1 MGQTVRSTKCDRQS
15 RAGVYMCSIFTVY
28 CIQRC
33 IFARLIKR
41 FNDLTNRPYLGI
53 YQIMA
58 FSFLLDNGLTEI
70 DMDIE
75 ALRKNSDRHC
85 LLNSYTRVW

>member
-1 MGQTVRSTKCDRQS
+1 
-15 RAGVYMCSIFTVY
+15 MCSIFTVY

-75 ALRKNSDRHC
+75 ALRKNSDGHC
-85 LLNSYTRVW
+85 LFSWFGKLLIILK

>member
-1 MGQTVRSTKCDRQS
+1 MVKTVRSTKCGHQS
-15 RAGVYMCSIFTVY
+15 SAGVYMCNIFTVY

-33 IFARLIKR
+33 FFARLIKR
-41 FNDLTNRPYLGI
+41 FNNLTNRPYLGI

-75 ALRKNSDRHC
+75 ALRKKSDGHC